1 MLEID
6 TEASVTTTNT
16 TSTNNGGARPTGRA
30 GAGLVSC
37 IALLLAGVMML

>member
-16 TSTNNGGARPTGRA
+16 TSTNDGGARLMGGA
-30 GAGLVSC
+30 GTGLVSC
-37 IALLLAGVMML
+37 IALLLAGTMML